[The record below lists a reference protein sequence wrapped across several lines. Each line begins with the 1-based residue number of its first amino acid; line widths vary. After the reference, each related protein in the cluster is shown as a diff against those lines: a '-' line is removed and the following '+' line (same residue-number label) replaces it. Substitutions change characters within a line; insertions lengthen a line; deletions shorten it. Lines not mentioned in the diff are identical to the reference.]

1 MKTTATVGA
10 RRSGTRPPGGARPLA
25 HLAIA
30 ALLVAGGCAGDAGA
44 DVDDDVP
51 VGAGAAGASGTA
63 GAAGN
68 GTAGA
73 AGSAASAGGKGGGAG
88 GSSAGGSSAGGSS
101 AGGSSAGGSSAGG
114 SSAGGSSAGGSSAG
128 GSSAGGSSAGGAA
141 GGAAAGGGCP
151 ALEPVDDSPLPVQSI
166 GNKTES
172 TSAGGFDDD
181 YVYNQAGDRKLGI
194 RRNWGGAIVFFGKH
208 TGQVGQNVTNVID
221 GADTGREVQIAL
233 YDRPART
240 LQGCA
245 YNSSCEKGPK
255 PCPETMVFMG
265 WNPVQGGNRCN
276 SGSGYSDI
284 AKADGAISLVS
295 QMLQWN
301 ANWDRPDCQESCK
314 SPATDKRLA
323 DVELTQR
330 VRFVRPNVV
339 ELRYTVHNLASMAH
353 DATVHEFPTLYAAFG
368 RDGTPD
374 LVRLFDSSAKE
385 VTTGWQTD
393 ANGFRWQNFSSPA
406 GWASLQNAA
415 ADYGVALQYES
426 GMSQFQAW
434 DKLEKP
440 TKFNNFRGL
449 YSFPIGAAASVSA
462 RSYLILGGIAEVAAE
477 TKWLDGHLPPFGSL
491 DGPVADAKVSGVVS
505 VGGWAMDNK
514 SVSSVQM
521 SVDGGEPVPLSYG
534 ADRPDVC
541 AVWPGYPACEKSK
554 VGFQGKLDVSALS
567 PGGCGHVIE
576 IKAIDGDGNAKV
588 IARRR
593 IFKT

>member
-1 MKTTATVGA
+1 MRTIASVRA
-10 RRSGTRPPGGARPLA
+10 RRTWTRSSGGPLLTRLA
-25 HLAIA
+25 LA
-30 ALLVAGGCAGDAGA
+30 ALIVAAGCGGDAGA

-51 VGAGAAGASGTA
+51 VGSAGAGGGAGASGA
-63 GAAGN
+63 S
-68 GTAGA
+68 AGA
-73 AGSAASAGGKGGGAG
+73 AGSGAAGSAGSNAGAGGAG
-88 GSSAGGSSAGGSS
+88 SNAGAGGAGSN
-101 AGGSSAGGSSAGG
+101 AGASGG
-114 SSAGGSSAGGSSAG
+114 
-128 GSSAGGSSAGGAA
+128 GGSSAGGAGSGSNAGAAGTSGKA
-141 GGAAAGGGCP
+141 GGAGTGGGCP
-151 ALEPVDDSPLPVQSI
+151 ALEPVDDSPLPVESSA
-166 GNKTES
+166 NKTES
-172 TSAGGFDDD
+172 VSAGGFDDD

-339 ELRYTVHNLASMAH
+339 ELRYTVHNLANMAH

-449 YSFPIGAAASVSA
+449 YSFPIGASASVSA

-491 DGPVADAKVSGVVS
+491 DGPVADAKVSGVIS

-521 SVDGGEPVPLSYG
+521 SVDGGAPVPLSYG

-541 AVWPGYPACEKSK
+541 ALWPGYPACEKSK
-554 VGFQGKLDVSALS
+554 VGFQGMLDVSALS

-593 IFKT
+593 IFKS